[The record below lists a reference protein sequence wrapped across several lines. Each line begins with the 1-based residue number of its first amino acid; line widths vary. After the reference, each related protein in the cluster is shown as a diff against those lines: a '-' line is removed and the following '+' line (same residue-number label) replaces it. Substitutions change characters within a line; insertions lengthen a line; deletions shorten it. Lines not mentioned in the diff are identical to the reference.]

1 MSLPTR
7 PLWTRMGFAIGVAL
21 ALLALAVVALK
32 KAARFAQLNVLPP
45 ERSQAD
51 NAVAVMLLI
60 LSMLLVVGAI
70 VVPLVIRRQADKR
83 LTPPAG
89 RPH

>member
-7 PLWTRMGFAIGVAL
+7 PIWTRMTFSIVVAL

-51 NAVAVMLLI
+51 NAVAVTLLI

-83 LTPPAG
+83 LTRPAG